1 MAAQSKLRKNLTDTL
16 KLLARKLTYAQ
27 YRQVLVTI
35 DSAMCGVEFGYD
47 DTSIYKFFSD
57 ADEIYKKNSKT
68 AKNVKSKSAEIINFK
83 VIKGDKKDD

>member
-1 MAAQSKLRKNLTDTL
+1 MAAQSKLKKNLTDTL

-27 YRQVLVTI
+27 YHQVLDTI

-57 ADEIYKKNSKT
+57 ADDIYKKYSKT
-68 AKNVKSKSAEIINFK
+68 SKDIKSKSAEIINFK
-83 VIKGDKKDD
+83 VIKGDKQDV

>member
-27 YRQVLVTI
+27 YHQVLVTI

-47 DTSIYKFFSD
+47 DTSIYKFLVMLMKFIRNTQKQLKIS
-57 ADEIYKKNSKT
+57 
-68 AKNVKSKSAEIINFK
+68 KSKSAEIINFK
-83 VIKGDKKDD
+83 VIKGDKQDD

>member
-57 ADEIYKKNSKT
+57 ADEIYKNAFKNS
-68 AKNVKSKSAEIINFK
+68 
-83 VIKGDKKDD
+83 

>member
-16 KLLARKLTYAQ
+16 KLLARKLNYSQ
-27 YRQVLVTI
+27 YHQVLVTI

-57 ADEIYKKNSKT
+57 ADEIYKTHSKT
-68 AKNVKSKSAEIINFK
+68 AKNPKSKSAEILNFK
-83 VIKGDKKDD
+83 VIKGGKQDV

>member
-57 ADEIYKKNSKT
+57 ADEIYKKHSKT
-68 AKNVKSKSAEIINFK
+68 AKISKVTLLK
-83 VIKGDKKDD
+83 